1 MDGLPLSGARPL
13 LTMGSR
19 QTGVARTDPRQCA
32 SCFATQFV
40 PMKTAA
46 NRAVKPISLTPF
58 LIEEQ
63 RDKHH
68 INADLR
74 LLIEVVARDLKP
86 GKLRLMYEANPM
98 AFIVE
103 QAGGMATDGLM
114 RILDIVPTSLHQRV
128 PVFLGSKNEI
138 ERVTQ
143 YHHAA
148 AQD

>member
-1 MDGLPLSGARPL
+1 
-13 LTMGSR
+13 
-19 QTGVARTDPRQCA
+19 
-32 SCFATQFV
+32 
-40 PMKTAA
+40 MKTAA

-74 LLIEVVARDLKP
+74 LLIEVVARNLKP